1 MNIYILLGI
10 FFLVIFFAFC
20 NKGTVE
26 NLTDDDMITAIY
38 NYIQQEQEPAYA
50 NYLKMLI
57 DNGNIYLNLNKSDVY
72 FTFRTLKKL
81 GQFTKT
87 SITQE
92 LK

>member
-50 NYLKMLI
+50 NYL
-57 DNGNIYLNLNKSDVY
+57 NLNKSDVY